1 MCETKICQLSP
12 SVRLT
17 SFTDPSFKTMRI
29 TVNLLVP
36 LTTGAL
42 AAQYAI
48 LPALAS
54 RATRQYPD
62 YTALGRRLAELYG
75 ASLASGVQQIGPYQC
90 LSLSAGGI
98 ASRYAFGGEDMFLEL
113 SRLLFSVLLAPL
125 TDAEG
130 LFPQDGFDQEKRQLL
145 EQKDAEFS
153 DKMLYAHRR
162 CQELLFQGQPA
173 GIGRVGSRE
182 DLAALERPPLTEA
195 WTRLLREARF
205 EVFTLGDCR
214 PDVEAF
220 RQNFAGLGS
229 PRLLGP
235 VPYQEPASCLR
246 VTEEQPVSQSKLA
259 MAYRVQAAPEER
271 MLFLLTSAVL
281 GEPTSSKL
289 FLKVREEQGLCY
301 YCDSAYSWASGALFI
316 ESGVE
321 TASLQQAEA
330 AILEQVEALRSGHI
344 TPEELRCAQLYL
356 CGSLR
361 AVEDSLH
368 RVEGWYLGRAF
379 DQDGLT
385 PEEAVKQVQACTIA
399 DVASAASRL
408 KPAVVYTLKG
418 GGEGW
423 NRN

>member
-29 TVNLLVP
+29 AVNLLTP
-36 LTTGAL
+36 LTTGAA

-48 LPALAS
+48 LPALAT
-54 RATRQYPD
+54 RATRRYPD

-113 SRLLFSVLLAPL
+113 SRLLFGALLTPL
-125 TDAEG
+125 TDEEG

-153 DKMLYAHRR
+153 DKMLYAHQR
-162 CQELLFQGQPA
+162 CHELLFSGQPA
-173 GIGRVGSRE
+173 GVGRAGSRK
-182 DLAALERPPLTEA
+182 DIAALERAPLTEA
-195 WTRLLREARF
+195 WSRLLREARF
-205 EVFTLGDCR
+205 EVFTLGDCC
-214 PDVEAF
+214 PNVEAF
-220 RQNFAGLGS
+220 REIFAGLGR

-235 VPYQEPASCLR
+235 VPYWEPADCLR
-246 VTEEQPVSQSKLA
+246 VVEKQPVAQSKLA

-289 FLKVREEQGLCY
+289 FLNVREEQGLCY

-321 TASLQQAEA
+321 TADLDRAEA
-330 AILEQVEALRSGHI
+330 AILEQVEALQKGRI
-344 TPEELRCAQLYL
+344 TQEELRCAQLYL

-368 RVEGWYLGRAF
+368 QVEGWYLGRAF

-385 PEEAVKQVQACTIA
+385 PEEAIRQVNACTIE
-399 DVASAASRL
+399 DVAAAAKRL
-408 KPAVVYTLKG
+408 KPAVAYTLKG

-423 NRN
+423 SRS